1 MQKENENHH
10 ETSETKKF
18 VKRKKFWNQEDR
30 EVSSFHWMTTY
41 GDLMTLLLT
50 FFVLYYASFSEAEEK
65 LSEKLMIEVNEAQLQ
80 LIECNKELTAM
91 QTNLKRFLKRNSLE
105 KDINLELKSNRLT
118 IVTKSS
124 ISFETG
130 KAELKPDILLILDAI
145 GNLVVNAENR
155 IRVEGHTDNV
165 PIVKNS
171 SSNFP
176 SNWELSSA
184 RASSIIRYFIEYFGI
199 NPERM
204 EALGYGEYKPIFP
217 NDTAENRSKNRRVE
231 ISIICNLSR

>member
-1 MQKENENHH
+1 MHKENENDTQ
-10 ETSETKKF
+10 EFDTKF
-18 VKRKKFWNQEDR
+18 VKRKKFWTQDER

-50 FFVLYYASFSEAEEK
+50 FFVLYYASFSEVEEK

-91 QTNLKRFLKRNSLE
+91 QTNLKRFLKQNSLE
-105 KDINLELKSNRLT
+105 NDIKLELKSNKLT

-130 KAELKPDILLILDAI
+130 KAELKPNIYLILDAI
-145 GNLVVNAENR
+145 GNLVVNEDNR
-155 IRVEGHTDNV
+155 IRVEGHSDNV
-165 PIVKNS
+165 PIAING

-184 RASSIIRYFIEYFGI
+184 RASSIIRYFIENFGI

-217 NDTAENRSKNRRVE
+217 NNTAENRSKNRRVE